1 MPGCPIRLS
10 SSEAVTTPPPLA
22 GQHTDEVLAR
32 GARALAGGGGGP
44 AGARRRLSTPAP
56 AGPSVRSVVVLSLP
70 AAAAVAVF
78 GTLYGAAASVFLG
91 APLTLAS
98 SLLVYSGALQF
109 AMVALLGAGATTLP
123 LLLTTV
129 VLNLRHLVLGAAL
142 RSRFESGPL
151 RRALLAFFLVDET
164 FGFAIAAGN
173 AVPPGAVGAATE
185 RTLLVSGLTLY
196 VAWIVGT
203 VVGVLG
209 GVLAAVE
216 GLAGALFPVLFIGLA
231 ALAATRRSHVVRA
244 LAAAVPHR
252 RSGRPAAG
260 PAHDRAGRGGRCW
273 WHCRE
278 ATGEPRSSWWRSR

>member
-1 MPGCPIRLS
+1 
-10 SSEAVTTPPPLA
+10 
-22 GQHTDEVLAR
+22 
-32 GARALAGGGGGP
+32 
-44 AGARRRLSTPAP
+44 
-56 AGPSVRSVVVLSLP
+56 VLSLP

-91 APLTLAS
+91 APLTLVS

-123 LLLTTV
+123 LLLTAV

-173 AVPPGAVGAATE
+173 AAPPGAVGAATE

-196 VAWIVGT
+196 AAWLVGT
-203 VVGVLG
+203 LVGVLG

-231 ALAATRRSHVVRA
+231 ALATRRRSHVVRA
-244 LAAAVPHR
+244 LAAACLT
-252 RSGRPAAG
+252 AAVAVLL
-260 PAHDRAGRGGRCW
+260 PDLRMIAPVVAGVLVALPGGDW
-273 WHCRE
+273 
-278 ATGEPRSSWWRSR
+278 